1 MKNILSWSVLTLICI
16 AMCLAS
22 GEDPLPVDEEPLEEE
37 EVGGW
42 VYGKVEYAHDLL
54 SPQEYFML
62 LRAHPGQPVPLI
74 TGGYAT
80 TDVYAVVRLRG
91 VSTPRA
97 LQHSENRNRPHDWLS
112 QERARW
118 DGALRYLWNVISPTR
133 IFRVH
138 NLEVVVD
145 SEGDRKL
152 EGDLEVWLGGQWLNV
167 AYLLMNDGHARPEQL
182 DGSEWDW
189 GASTVPLLNPNV
201 PK

>member
-1 MKNILSWSVLTLICI
+1 MQKYFSWFILILICG
-16 AMCLAS
+16 ALCLAS
-22 GEDPLPVDEEPLEEE
+22 GEDPVPVEENPPEE

-42 VYGKVEYAHDLL
+42 VYGKIEYRHDLR

-62 LRAHPGQPVPLI
+62 LRAHPGQPVPRI

-91 VSTPRA
+91 ISTPRG
-97 LQHSENRNRPHDWLS
+97 LQQSADRHRPHDWLA
-112 QERARW
+112 QERTRW
-118 DGALRYLWNVISPTR
+118 DGAMAYLWNIIVPTK

-138 NLEVVVD
+138 NLEVVD
-145 SEGDRKL
+145 ETGDGVL
-152 EGDLEVWLGGQWLNV
+152 EGDLEVWLGGQWLNL
-167 AYLLMNDGHARPEQL
+167 AYLLMNDGHARPEQP
-182 DGSEWDW
+182 DGTEWDW